1 MKMDLPVSIITV
13 CFNSEKT
20 IRKTLD
26 SVLAQTYPNIEYLI
40 IDGKSTD
47 GTLDIVNEY
56 AQRFTQKG
64 YRFRVVSEEDKG
76 IYDAMNKG
84 IGLATGKLVGIINSD
99 DWYEPIAV
107 ETAVQAYEEEG
118 YDLFYADINLIRAD
132 GSVIVKHSRLDKY
145 PSSRHWNHPTT
156 FITKKTYEEQG
167 GYLCQTVYDDY
178 DLILRLRRAG
188 KKAVIRNVV
197 LANFRTGGV
206 SNEKNLKKCIQR
218 IKARYGYYRRN
229 GYSRLYIFESV
240 AMEVAKL
247 ILS

>member
-1 MKMDLPVSIITV
+1 MDMRVSIITV
-13 CFNSEKT
+13 CYNSEKT
-20 IRKTLD
+20 IRKTLE
-26 SVLAQTYPNIEYLI
+26 SVLGQTYPNIEYI
-40 IDGKSTD
+40 IVDGKSTD
-47 GTLDIVNEY
+47 ATMAVVEEF
-56 AQRFTQKG
+56 APKFEQKG
-64 YRFRVVSEEDKG
+64 YLYRTVSEKDKG

-84 IGLATGKLVGIINSD
+84 VGLATGELVGIINSD

-107 ETAVQAYEEEG
+107 ETAVKAYQEEP

-132 GSVIVKHSRLDKY
+132 GSVIVKHSRFDKF

-167 GYLCQTVYDDY
+167 GYLCQTVYDDF
-178 DLILRLRRAG
+178 DLILRLRRAN

>member
-1 MKMDLPVSIITV
+1 MLVSIITV
-13 CFNSEKT
+13 CYNSEKT
-20 IRKTLD
+20 IRKTLE

-40 IDGKSTD
+40 VDGKSTD
-47 GTLDIVNEY
+47 KTMEIVEEF
-56 AQRFTQKG
+56 ADKFAQKG
-64 YRFRVVSEEDKG
+64 YIYRTVSEKDKG

-84 IGLATGKLVGIINSD
+84 VRMATGELVGIINSD

-107 ETAVQAYEEEG
+107 ETAVNTYKEEP
-118 YDLFYADINLIRAD
+118 YDLFYADINLIRGD
-132 GSVIVKHSRLDKY
+132 GSIIVKHSRLDKY

-167 GYLCQTVYDDY
+167 GYLCQTVYDDF

-188 KKAVIRNVV
+188 KKAAIRNVV

-206 SNEKNLKKCIQR
+206 SNEKNVKKCIQR

-229 GYSRLYIFESV
+229 GYSWLYIFESV
-240 AMEVAKL
+240 AMEVAKF

>member
-1 MKMDLPVSIITV
+1 MLVSIITV
-13 CFNSEKT
+13 CYNSEKT
-20 IRKTLD
+20 IRKTLE

-40 IDGKSTD
+40 VDGKSTD
-47 GTLDIVNEY
+47 KTMEIVEEF
-56 AQRFTQKG
+56 ADKFAQKG
-64 YRFRVVSEEDKG
+64 YIYRTVSEKDKG

-84 IGLATGKLVGIINSD
+84 VRMATGELVGIINSD

-107 ETAVQAYEEEG
+107 ETAVNTYKEEP
-118 YDLFYADINLIRAD
+118 YDLFYADINLIRGD
-132 GSVIVKHSRLDKY
+132 GSIIVKHSRLDKY

-167 GYLCQTVYDDY
+167 GYLCQTVYDDF

-188 KKAVIRNVV
+188 KKAAIRNVV

-206 SNEKNLKKCIQR
+206 SNEKNVKKCIQR

-240 AMEVAKL
+240 AMEVAKF

>member
-1 MKMDLPVSIITV
+1 MDMLVSIITV
-13 CFNSEKT
+13 CYNSEKT
-20 IRKTLD
+20 IRKTLE
-26 SVLAQTYPNIEYLI
+26 SVLGQTYPNIEYI
-40 IDGKSTD
+40 IVDGKSTD
-47 GTLDIVNEY
+47 NTMAVVEEFREKF
-56 AQRFTQKG
+56 AQKG
-64 YRFRVVSEEDKG
+64 YLYRTVSEKDRG

-84 IGLATGKLVGIINSD
+84 IAMATGQLVGIINSD

-107 ETAVQAYEEEG
+107 ETAVNAYREEA
-118 YDLFYADINLIRAD
+118 YDLFYADINLIRGD
-132 GSVIVKHSRLDKY
+132 GSVIVKRSRLDKY

-167 GYLCQTVYDDY
+167 GYLCQTVYDDF
-178 DLILRLRRAG
+178 DLILRLRRAN
-188 KKAVIRNVV
+188 KKAVIKNVV

-206 SNEKNLKKCIQR
+206 SNEKNLKKCAQR

>member
-1 MKMDLPVSIITV
+1 MLVSIITV
-13 CFNSEKT
+13 CYNSEKT
-20 IRKTLD
+20 IRKTLE
-26 SVLAQTYPNIEYLI
+26 SVLAQTHQEIEYI
-40 IDGKSTD
+40 IVDGKSSD

-56 AQRFTQKG
+56 KDRFADKG
-64 YRFRVVSEEDKG
+64 FSYRVVSEKDKG

-84 IGLATGKLVGIINSD
+84 IRMATGELVGIINSD

-107 ETAVQAYEEEG
+107 ETAVAAYEEDP
-118 YDLFYADINLIRAD
+118 YDLFYADINLIKAN
-132 GSVIVKHSRLDKY
+132 GTVIVKRSRLDKY

-156 FITKKTYEEQG
+156 FITKKTYDEQG
-167 GYLCQTVYDDY
+167 LYRCETVYDDF

-188 KKAVIRNVV
+188 KKVCIKNVV
-197 LANFRTGGV
+197 LANFRTGGA
-206 SNEKNLKKCIQR
+206 SNEKNVKKCIQR

-240 AMEVAKL
+240 AMEVAKF

>member
-1 MKMDLPVSIITV
+1 MLVSIITV

-20 IRKTLD
+20 IRRTLD
-26 SVLAQTYPNIEYLI
+26 SVLAQTYRKLEYLI

-47 GTLDIVNEY
+47 GTLEILES
-56 AQRFTQKG
+56 
-64 YRFRVVSEEDKG
+64 YRDAFAEAGIAYRVVSEPDNG

-84 IGLATGKLVGIINSD
+84 IRMSSGRLIGIINSD

-107 ETAVQAYEEEG
+107 ETAVNTYREEP

-132 GSVIVKHSRLDKY
+132 GSVIVKHSRLDQF

-156 FITKKTYEEQG
+156 FITKETYDDQG
-167 GYLCQTVYDDY
+167 LYRNETVYDDF
-178 DLILRLRRAG
+178 DLILRLRKAG
-188 KKAVIRNVV
+188 KRVAIRNVV

-206 SNEKNLKKCIQR
+206 SNQKSLKKCFQR

-229 GYSRLYIFESV
+229 GYSRWYIFESV
-240 AMEVAKL
+240 AMEIAKL

>member
-1 MKMDLPVSIITV
+1 MLVSIITV
-13 CFNSEKT
+13 CYNSEKT
-20 IRKTLD
+20 IRKTLE

-40 IDGKSTD
+40 VDGKSTD
-47 GTLDIVNEY
+47 KTMEIVEEF
-56 AQRFTQKG
+56 AEKFAQKG
-64 YRFRVVSEEDKG
+64 YIYRTVSEKDKG

-84 IGLATGKLVGIINSD
+84 VRMATGELVGIINSD

-107 ETAVQAYEEEG
+107 ETAVNTYKEEP
-118 YDLFYADINLIRAD
+118 YDLFYADINLIRGD
-132 GSVIVKHSRLDKY
+132 GSIIVKHSRLDKY

-167 GYLCQTVYDDY
+167 GYLCQTIYDDY

-188 KKAVIRNVV
+188 KKAAIRNVV

-206 SNEKNLKKCIQR
+206 SNEKNVKKCIQR
-218 IKARYGYYRRN
+218 IKDRYGYYRRN

-240 AMEVAKL
+240 AMEVAKF

>member
-1 MKMDLPVSIITV
+1 MLVSIITV
-13 CFNSEKT
+13 CYNSENT
-20 IRKTLD
+20 IRKTLE
-26 SVLAQTYPNIEYLI
+26 SVLAQTYPNIEYII
-40 IDGKSTD
+40 IDGRSSD
-47 GTLDIVNEY
+47 GTLQIVAEFTE
-56 AQRFTQKG
+56 RFAQKG
-64 YRFRVVSEEDKG
+64 YRFRVVSEKDNG

-84 IGLATGKLVGIINSD
+84 IGLASGELVGIINSD

-107 ETAVQAYEEEG
+107 ETAVKTYEEEP
-118 YDLFYADINLIRAD
+118 YDLFYADINLIRSD
-132 GSVIVKHSRLDKY
+132 GSVIVKHSRLDRF
-145 PSSRHWNHPTT
+145 PTSRHWNHPTT

-178 DLILRLRRAG
+178 DLILRCRRVG
-188 KKAVIRNVV
+188 KKAVVRNVV

-206 SNEKNLKKCIQR
+206 SNEKNVKKCIQR

-229 GYSRLYIFESV
+229 GYSHLYIFESV

>member
-1 MKMDLPVSIITV
+1 MLVSIITV
-13 CFNSEKT
+13 CFNSGKT
-20 IRKTLD
+20 IQKTLD
-26 SVLAQTYPNIEYLI
+26 SVLAQTYSPLEYI
-40 IDGKSTD
+40 IVDGASGD
-47 GTLDIVNEY
+47 GTLDILRGY
-56 AQRFTQKG
+56 APKFAEAG
-64 YRFRVVSEEDKG
+64 IVFRVVSEPDKG

-84 IGLATGKLVGIINSD
+84 IKMAQGELIGIINSD

-107 ETAVQAYEEEG
+107 ETAVKTMEEQP
-118 YDLFYADINLIRAD
+118 YDLFYADINLIRRD
-132 GSVIVKHSRLDKY
+132 GRVIVKHSRLDRF

-167 GYLCQTVYDDY
+167 LYRNETVYDDF
-178 DLILRLRRAG
+178 DLILRLRKAG
-188 KKAVIRNVV
+188 KRVAIRNVV

-206 SNEKNLKKCIQR
+206 SNEKSVKKCIGR

-240 AMEVAKL
+240 AMEVAKF

>member
-1 MKMDLPVSIITV
+1 MLVSIITV
-13 CFNSEKT
+13 CYNSEKT
-20 IRKTLD
+20 IRKTLE
-26 SVLAQTYPNIEYLI
+26 SVLAQTYPKIEYLI
-40 IDGKSTD
+40 VDGKSTD
-47 GTLDIVNEY
+47 KTMEIVEEY
-56 AQRFTQKG
+56 AEKFAQKG
-64 YRFRVVSEEDKG
+64 YIYRTVSEKDKG

-84 IGLATGKLVGIINSD
+84 VRMATGELVGIINSD

-107 ETAVQAYEEEG
+107 ETAVNTYKEEP
-118 YDLFYADINLIRAD
+118 YDLFYADINLIRGD
-132 GSVIVKHSRLDKY
+132 GSIIVKHSRLDKY

-167 GYLCQTVYDDY
+167 GYLCQTVYDDF

-188 KKAVIRNVV
+188 KKAAIRNVV

-206 SNEKNLKKCIQR
+206 SNEKNVKKCIQR
-218 IKARYGYYRRN
+218 IKDRYGYYRRN

-240 AMEVAKL
+240 AMEVAKF

>member
-1 MKMDLPVSIITV
+1 MLVSLITV
-13 CFNSEKT
+13 CYNSEKT
-20 IRKTLD
+20 IRKTLE

-40 IDGKSTD
+40 IDGKSADNT
-47 GTLDIVNEY
+47 VAVAEEY
-56 AQRFTQKG
+56 KEKFAQKG
-64 YRFRVVSEEDKG
+64 YAYRIVSEKDKG

-84 IGLATGKLVGIINSD
+84 IGLATGELIGIINSD

-107 ETAVQAYEEEG
+107 ETAVNTYKEEP

-167 GYLCQTVYDDY
+167 GYLCKTIYDDY

-188 KKAVIRNVV
+188 KKVAIRNVV

-206 SNEKNLKKCIQR
+206 SNEKNVKKCIQR

-240 AMEVAKL
+240 AMEVAKF

>member
-1 MKMDLPVSIITV
+1 MDMLVSIITV
-13 CFNSEKT
+13 CYNSERT
-20 IRKTLD
+20 IRQTLE
-26 SVLAQTYPNIEYLI
+26 SVLEQTYPHIEYI
-40 IDGKSTD
+40 IVDGKSAD

-56 AQRFTQKG
+56 AERFAEKG
-64 YRFRVVSEEDKG
+64 YAFRVISEKDNG

-84 IGLATGKLVGIINSD
+84 IGLATGELVGIINSD

-107 ETAVQAYEEEG
+107 ETAVRTYREEL

-132 GSVIVKHSRLDKY
+132 GVVIVKHSRLDKF

-156 FITKKTYEEQG
+156 FITQKTYREQG

-188 KKAVIRNVV
+188 KKAVVRNVV

-218 IKARYGYYRRN
+218 VKARYGYYRRN

>member
-1 MKMDLPVSIITV
+1 MLVSIITV
-13 CFNSEKT
+13 CYNSEKT
-20 IRKTLD
+20 IRKTLE

-40 IDGKSTD
+40 VDGKSTD
-47 GTLDIVNEY
+47 KTMEIVEEF
-56 AQRFTQKG
+56 ADKFAQKG
-64 YRFRVVSEEDKG
+64 YIYRTVSEKDKG

-84 IGLATGKLVGIINSD
+84 VRMATGQLVGIINSD

-107 ETAVQAYEEEG
+107 ETAVNTYKEEP
-118 YDLFYADINLIRAD
+118 YDLFYADINLIRGD
-132 GSVIVKHSRLDKY
+132 GSIIVKHSRLDKY

-167 GYLCQTVYDDY
+167 GYLCQTVYDDF

-188 KKAVIRNVV
+188 KKAAIRNVV

-206 SNEKNLKKCIQR
+206 SNEKNVKKCIQR
-218 IKARYGYYRRN
+218 IKDRYGYYRRN

-240 AMEVAKL
+240 AMEVAKF